1 MIQKSLLMGILLLCC
16 CIRAVAQT
24 VKIEVDIEDEYLK
37 MPLSGVK
44 LSVLTPDSAVVVD
57 SASCF
62 SIRSSSG
69 QALKEI
75 YTASVKAG
83 RHYLLRATRVG
94 YGDVWRRF
102 SVPSTQKGDLSL
114 STLMMRKE
122 WKKELD
128 EVVVKATKVKM
139 YYKGDTIVYDAD
151 AFKLPDGSML
161 QSLIDQLPGVTMNQ
175 SGEIFVNGRKVD
187 ELMLGSRTF
196 MHGNKKVLMENL
208 PYYTV
213 KNIKVYDKQTDKSVA
228 LGYDVEPRK
237 FVMDVNL
244 KPEYSQGYIANVEA
258 AGGTNDRWLG
268 RGFLLGF
275 TDLWRYSV
283 MANLNNVNEG
293 RHIGER
299 GFWSPATMP
308 RSLTTTRSVAFDLDY
323 QSKDKVRKNNFVADY
338 TSTSDDREMRRRQEQ
353 FLEGSH
359 PLSQTENTDHSGN
372 WKVKLSN
379 EYVATKPGYLQINTN
394 FNYEKRH
401 ANGHSLFN
409 QWDDLQSDTL
419 TASMFTDNLSE
430 GHTLHFDQSVMGAFN
445 TNKEKERNL
454 NYYLSYWYTD
464 EKSWLSDCYNTWQAN
479 TQTKD
484 VRYNA
489 SDRANRSSIVY
500 GALTY
505 SVPELIGK
513 MGMSVGTSVNY
524 GDVRKHDYLYHPDTL
539 LLASQLDMLNAI
551 TDPANSYD
559 SHVYGVRVEP
569 NITFSKGKYYQVGDN
584 PIRIHYD
591 QWRVGVSVPIL
602 HDALDYQRGV
612 IDTTVY
618 RHTALLSPYVSFRTV
633 SPGGNHS
640 FSVNLRYDLKDVDFY
655 DWVNYRDDSQP
666 LVVKL
671 GNPDLKKKANTM
683 VSVDYTDRWGKNE
696 RQWHIAATY
705 NYQHR
710 DVAQSVNYNP
720 ETGVYTY
727 KPVNVDGAY
736 SGTAKFDYSQAL
748 GEKKYWRWQMNAD
761 ANYRHSVDYAMLA
774 GETES
779 HRNIVNTTTLH
790 DGAYIQYS
798 KGMLNLRASGD
809 VSWRHSV
816 GRMYDFETLNVW
828 DFNYGLSGRYTI
840 PKLKTTVAL
849 DATMY
854 SRRGYGSSELNT
866 NDFLLNASL
875 SQSFWKGKIIAR
887 LEAFDLLH
895 NLSATQYEV
904 NAQGRVETWY
914 RSLPHY
920 VMLHLVYHW
929 NKNPKKL

>member
-1 MIQKSLLMGILLLCC
+1 MGILLLCC
-16 CIRAVAQT
+16 CIRAVAQN

-57 SASCF
+57 SASCI
-62 SIRSSSG
+62 SIRSTSG
-69 QALKEI
+69 KSLKEI

-83 RHYLLRATRVG
+83 RHYLLRATRAG

-102 SVPSTQKGDLSL
+102 SVPSTQKSELSL

-122 WKKELD
+122 WKEEMS

-213 KNIKVYDKQTDKSVA
+213 KDIKVYDKQTDKSVA

-283 MANLNNVNEG
+283 MANLNNVNES

-308 RSLTTTRSVAFDLDY
+308 RSLTTTRSAAFDLDY

-359 PLSQTENTDHSGN
+359 PLSQTESTSHSGN

-379 EYVATKPGYLQINTN
+379 EYVATKPGYLRINTN
-394 FNYEKRH
+394 FDYEKRH

-430 GHTLHFDQSVMGAFN
+430 GQTLHFDQSVSGAFN

-454 NYYLSYWYTD
+454 NYYL
-464 EKSWLSDCYNTWQAN
+464 L
-479 TQTKD
+479 
-484 VRYNA
+484 
-489 SDRANRSSIVY
+489 
-500 GALTY
+500 
-505 SVPELIGK
+505 
-513 MGMSVGTSVNY
+513 
-524 GDVRKHDYLYHPDTL
+524 
-539 LLASQLDMLNAI
+539 
-551 TDPANSYD
+551 
-559 SHVYGVRVEP
+559 
-569 NITFSKGKYYQVGDN
+569 
-584 PIRIHYD
+584 
-591 QWRVGVSVPIL
+591 
-602 HDALDYQRGV
+602 
-612 IDTTVY
+612 VY
-618 RHTALLSPYVSFRTV
+618 RR
-633 SPGGNHS
+633 
-640 FSVNLRYDLKDVDFY
+640 
-655 DWVNYRDDSQP
+655 
-666 LVVKL
+666 
-671 GNPDLKKKANTM
+671 
-683 VSVDYTDRWGKNE
+683 E
-696 RQWHIAATY
+696 I
-705 NYQHR
+705 
-710 DVAQSVNYNP
+710 VAV
-720 ETGVYTY
+720 
-727 KPVNVDGAY
+727 
-736 SGTAKFDYSQAL
+736 
-748 GEKKYWRWQMNAD
+748 
-761 ANYRHSVDYAMLA
+761 
-774 GETES
+774 
-779 HRNIVNTTTLH
+779 
-790 DGAYIQYS
+790 
-798 KGMLNLRASGD
+798 
-809 VSWRHSV
+809 
-816 GRMYDFETLNVW
+816 
-828 DFNYGLSGRYTI
+828 
-840 PKLKTTVAL
+840 
-849 DATMY
+849 
-854 SRRGYGSSELNT
+854 
-866 NDFLLNASL
+866 
-875 SQSFWKGKIIAR
+875 
-887 LEAFDLLH
+887 
-895 NLSATQYEV
+895 
-904 NAQGRVETWY
+904 
-914 RSLPHY
+914 
-920 VMLHLVYHW
+920 
-929 NKNPKKL
+929 

>member
-1 MIQKSLLMGILLLCC
+1 MGILLLCC
-16 CIRAVAQT
+16 CIRAVAQN

-57 SASCF
+57 SASCI
-62 SIRSSSG
+62 SIRSTSG
-69 QALKEI
+69 KSLKEI

-83 RHYLLRATRVG
+83 RHYLLRATRAG

-102 SVPSTQKGDLSL
+102 SVPSTQKSELSL

-122 WKKELD
+122 WKEEMS

-213 KNIKVYDKQTDKSVA
+213 KDIKVYDKQTDKSVA

-283 MANLNNVNEG
+283 MANLNNVNES

-308 RSLTTTRSVAFDLDY
+308 RSLTTTRSAAFDLDY

-379 EYVATKPGYLQINTN
+379 EFIATKPSYLRINTN
-394 FNYEKRH
+394 FDYEKRH

-430 GHTLHFDQSVMGAFN
+430 GHTLHFDQGVLGAFN
-445 TNKEKERNL
+445 TNKEKKRNL
-454 NYYLSYWYTD
+454 NYHLSYWYTD
-464 EKSWLSDCYNTWQAN
+464 EKSWLSDRYNTWQAN

-489 SDRANRSSIVY
+489 SDRANRTSIVY
-500 GALTY
+500 GTLTY

-513 MGMSVGTSVNY
+513 MGMSVGAKVEYLNF
-524 GDVRKHDYLYHPDTL
+524 RKHDYLYHPDTL

-559 SHVYGVRVEP
+559 SHDSRLKVTSDIV
-569 NITFSKGKYYQVGDN
+569 FSRRKYYQVGNN
-584 PIRIHYD
+584 PIKIDYN
-591 QWRVGVSVPIL
+591 QWYFGITVPVV
-602 HDALDYQRGV
+602 HESLDYHRGTL
-612 IDTTVY
+612 DTLVTQNTPLPSPFVNY
-618 RHTALLSPYVSFRTV
+618 RMMSPD
-633 SPGGNHS
+633 GKHS
-640 FSVNLRYDLKDVDFY
+640 FSVDLRYNLKDVDLY
-655 DWVNYRDDSQP
+655 DLINYRDDSQP

-671 GNPDLKKKANTM
+671 GNPDLKKKANTTA
-683 VSVDYTDRWGKNE
+683 SVDYTDRWGKNE

-779 HRNIVNTTTLH
+779 HRNVVNTTTLH

-840 PKLKTTVAL
+840 PVLNTTVAL

>member
-24 VKIEVDIEDEYLK
+24 VKIQVDIEDEFLK

-83 RHYLLRATRVG
+83 RHYLLRATRAG
-94 YGDVWRRF
+94 YGEAWRRF
-102 SVPSTQKGDLSL
+102 SVPSTQKGELSL

-430 GHTLHFDQSVMGAFN
+430 GQTLHFDQSVSGAFN

-454 NYYLSYWYTD
+454 NYYLAYWYTD

-602 HDALDYQRGV
+602 HEALDYQRGV

>member
-1 MIQKSLLMGILLLCC
+1 MRKFLFYVCFLF
-16 CIRAVAQT
+16 CIVSHAQT

-57 SASCF
+57 SASCI
-62 SIRSSSG
+62 SIRSTSG
-69 QALKEI
+69 KSLKEI

-83 RHYLLRATRVG
+83 RHYLLRATRAG

-102 SVPSTQKGDLSL
+102 SVPPTQKGELSL
-114 STLMMRKE
+114 STLTMRKE
-122 WKKELD
+122 WKKEMD

-283 MANLNNVNEG
+283 MANLNNVNES

-308 RSLTTTRSVAFDLDY
+308 RSLTTTRSVALDLDY

-359 PLSQTENTDHSGN
+359 PLSQTESTSHSGN

-379 EYVATKPGYLQINTN
+379 EFVATKPSYLRISTN
-394 FNYEKRH
+394 FDYEKRH

-430 GHTLHFDQSVMGAFN
+430 GHTLHFNQGVMGAFN
-445 TNKEKERNL
+445 TNKEKKRNL
-454 NYYLSYWYTD
+454 NYHLSYWYTD
-464 EKSWLSDCYNTWQAN
+464 EKSWLSDRYNTWQAN

-489 SDRANRSSIVY
+489 SDRANRTSIVY
-500 GALTY
+500 GTLTY

-513 MGMSVGTSVNY
+513 MGMSVGASVNY

-559 SHVYGVRVEP
+559 SHDYVVRVEP
-569 NITFSKGKYYQVGDN
+569 NITFSKRKYYQVGNN
-584 PIRIHYD
+584 PIKIDYN
-591 QWRVGVSVPIL
+591 QWYFGITVPVV
-602 HDALDYQRGV
+602 HKSLDYHRG
-612 IDTTVY
+612 ILDTLVTQN
-618 RHTALLSPYVSFRTV
+618 TPLPSPFVNCRMM
-633 SPGGNHS
+633 SPDGKHS
-640 FSVNLRYDLKDVDFY
+640 FSVDLRYNLKDVDLY
-655 DWVNYRDDSQP
+655 DLINYRDDSQP

-671 GNPDLKKKANTM
+671 GNPDLKKKANTTA
-683 VSVDYTDRWGKNE
+683 SVDYTDRWGKNE

-840 PKLKTTVAL
+840 PVLNTTVAL

-854 SRRGYGSSELNT
+854 SRRGYGSPELNT

>member
-1 MIQKSLLMGILLLCC
+1 MGILLLCC
-16 CIRAVAQT
+16 CIRAVAQN
-24 VKIEVDIEDEYLK
+24 VKIEVDIEDEFLK

-44 LSVLTPDSAVVVD
+44 LSVLTPDSALVVD

-83 RHYLLRATRVG
+83 RHYLLRATRAG

-122 WKKELD
+122 WKEEMS

-213 KNIKVYDKQTDKSVA
+213 KDIKVYDKQTDKSVA

-283 MANLNNVNEG
+283 MANLNNVNES

-359 PLSQTENTDHSGN
+359 PLSQTESTSHSGN

-379 EYVATKPGYLQINTN
+379 EFVATKPSYLRINTN
-394 FNYEKRH
+394 FDYEKRH
-401 ANGHSLFN
+401 ANGRSFFN

-430 GHTLHFDQSVMGAFN
+430 GHTLHFNQGVLGAFN
-445 TNKEKERNL
+445 TNKEKKRNL
-454 NYYLSYWYTD
+454 NYHLSYWYTD

-489 SDRANRSSIVY
+489 NDRANRTSIVY
-500 GALTY
+500 GTLTY

-513 MGMSVGTSVNY
+513 MGMSVGAKIEYWNS
-524 GDVRKHDYLYHPDTL
+524 RKHDYLYHPDTL

-559 SHVYGVRVEP
+559 SHDYVVRVEP
-569 NITFSKGKYYQVGDN
+569 NITFSKRKYYQVGNN
-584 PIRIHYD
+584 PIKIDYN
-591 QWRVGVSVPIL
+591 QWYFGITVPVV
-602 HDALDYQRGV
+602 HESLDYHRGTL
-612 IDTTVY
+612 DTLVTQNTPLPSPFVNY
-618 RHTALLSPYVSFRTV
+618 RMMSPD
-633 SPGGNHS
+633 GKHS
-640 FSVNLRYDLKDVDFY
+640 FSVDLRYNLKDVDLY
-655 DWVNYRDDSQP
+655 DLINYRDDSQP

-671 GNPDLKKKANTM
+671 GNPDLKKKANTTA
-683 VSVDYTDRWGKNE
+683 SVDYTDRWGKNE

-761 ANYRHSVDYAMLA
+761 ANYRHSVDYAMLS

-798 KGMLNLRASGD
+798 KGVLNLRASGD
-809 VSWRHSV
+809 ASWRHSV

-840 PKLKTTVAL
+840 PVLNTTVAL

-854 SRRGYGSSELNT
+854 SRRGYGSPELNT

>member
-1 MIQKSLLMGILLLCC
+1 MTNRSLLMGILLLCC

-24 VKIEVDIEDEYLK
+24 VKIQVDIEDEFLK

-44 LSVLTPDSAVVVD
+44 LSVLTPDSALVVD

-94 YGDVWRRF
+94 YGDVWCRF
-102 SVPSTQKGDLSL
+102 SVPPTQKGDLSL
-114 STLMMRKE
+114 PTLMMRKE
-122 WKKELD
+122 WKEEMS

-283 MANLNNVNEG
+283 MANLNNVNES

-308 RSLTTTRSVAFDLDY
+308 RSLTTTRSVALDLDY

-359 PLSQTENTDHSGN
+359 PLSQTESTSHSGN

-379 EYVATKPGYLQINTN
+379 EYVATKPGYLRINTN
-394 FNYEKRH
+394 FDYEKRH

-430 GHTLHFDQSVMGAFN
+430 GHTLHFDQGVMGAFN
-445 TNKEKERNL
+445 TNKEKKRNL
-454 NYYLSYWYTD
+454 NYHLSYWYTD
-464 EKSWLSDCYNTWQAN
+464 EKSWLSDRYNTWQAN

-484 VRYNA
+484 LRYNA
-489 SDRANRSSIVY
+489 SDRANRTSIVY
-500 GALTY
+500 GTLTY

-513 MGMSVGTSVNY
+513 MGMSVGAKVEYWNS
-524 GDVRKHDYLYHPDTL
+524 RKHDYLYHPDTL

-559 SHVYGVRVEP
+559 SHDSRLKVTSDIV
-569 NITFSKGKYYQVGDN
+569 FSRRKYYQVGNN
-584 PIRIHYD
+584 PIKIDYN
-591 QWRVGVSVPIL
+591 QWYFGITVPVV
-602 HDALDYQRGV
+602 HESLDYHRGTL
-612 IDTTVY
+612 DTLVTQNTPLPSPFVNY
-618 RHTALLSPYVSFRTV
+618 RMMSPD
-633 SPGGNHS
+633 GKHS
-640 FSVNLRYDLKDVDFY
+640 FSVDLRYNLKDVDLY
-655 DWVNYRDDSQP
+655 DLINYRDDSQP

-671 GNPDLKKKANTM
+671 GNPDLKKKANTTA
-683 VSVDYTDRWGKNE
+683 SVDYTDRWGKNE

-748 GEKKYWRWQMNAD
+748 GEKRYWRWQMNAD

-779 HRNIVNTTTLH
+779 HRNVVNTTTLH

>member
-1 MIQKSLLMGILLLCC
+1 MTNRSLLMGILLLCC
-16 CIRAVAQT
+16 CIRAVAQN
-24 VKIEVDIEDEYLK
+24 VKIEIDIEDEYLK

-83 RHYLLRATRVG
+83 RHYLLRATRAG
-94 YGDVWRRF
+94 YGEVWRRF
-102 SVPSTQKGDLSL
+102 SVPPTQKGDLSL

-128 EVVVKATKVKM
+128 EVVVKATKVNM

-213 KNIKVYDKQTDKSVA
+213 KDIKVYDKQTDKSVA

-283 MANLNNVNEG
+283 MANLNNVNES

-308 RSLTTTRSVAFDLDY
+308 RSLTTTRSAAFDLDY

-359 PLSQTENTDHSGN
+359 PLSQTESTSHSGN
-372 WKVKLSN
+372 WKVKLNN
-379 EYVATKPGYLQINTN
+379 EFVATKPSYLRISTN
-394 FNYEKRH
+394 FDYEKRH

-430 GHTLHFDQSVMGAFN
+430 GHTLHFDQGVLGAFN
-445 TNKEKERNL
+445 TNKEKKRNL
-454 NYYLSYWYTD
+454 NYHLSYWYTD
-464 EKSWLSDCYNTWQAN
+464 EKSWLSDRYNTWQAN

-489 SDRANRSSIVY
+489 SDRANRTSIVY
-500 GALTY
+500 GTLTY

-513 MGMSVGTSVNY
+513 MGMSVGAKVEYLNF
-524 GDVRKHDYLYHPDTL
+524 RKHDYLYHPDTL

-559 SHVYGVRVEP
+559 SHDSRLKVTSDIV
-569 NITFSKGKYYQVGDN
+569 FSRRKYYQVGNN
-584 PIRIHYD
+584 PIKIDYN
-591 QWRVGVSVPIL
+591 QWYFGITVPVV
-602 HDALDYQRGV
+602 HESLDYHRGTL
-612 IDTTVY
+612 DTLVTQNTPLPSPFVNY
-618 RHTALLSPYVSFRTV
+618 RMMSPD
-633 SPGGNHS
+633 GKHS
-640 FSVNLRYDLKDVDFY
+640 FSVDLRYNLKDVDLY
-655 DWVNYRDDSQP
+655 DLINYRDDSQP

-671 GNPDLKKKANTM
+671 GNPDLKKKANTTA
-683 VSVDYTDRWGKNE
+683 SVDYTDRWGKNE

-779 HRNIVNTTTLH
+779 HRNVVNTTTLH

-840 PKLKTTVAL
+840 PVLNTTVAL

>member
-1 MIQKSLLMGILLLCC
+1 MGILLLCC

-24 VKIEVDIEDEYLK
+24 VKIQVDIEDEFLK

-44 LSVLTPDSAVVVD
+44 LSVLTPDSVLVVD

-83 RHYLLRATRVG
+83 RHYLLRATRAG
-94 YGDVWRRF
+94 YGEAWRRF
-102 SVPSTQKGDLSL
+102 SVPSTQKSELSL

-122 WKKELD
+122 WKEEMS

-213 KNIKVYDKQTDKSVA
+213 KDIKVYDKQTDKSVA

-283 MANLNNVNEG
+283 MANLNNVNES

-323 QSKDKVRKNNFVADY
+323 QSKDKFRKNNFVADY

-379 EYVATKPGYLQINTN
+379 EFIATKPSYLRINTN
-394 FNYEKRH
+394 FDYEKRH

-430 GHTLHFDQSVMGAFN
+430 GHTLHFNQGVLGAFN
-445 TNKEKERNL
+445 TNKEKKRNL
-454 NYYLSYWYTD
+454 NYHLSYWYTD

-489 SDRANRSSIVY
+489 NDRANRTSIVY
-500 GALTY
+500 GTLTY

-513 MGMSVGTSVNY
+513 MGMSVGAKIEYWNS
-524 GDVRKHDYLYHPDTL
+524 RKHDYLYHPDTL

-559 SHVYGVRVEP
+559 SHDYVVRVEP
-569 NITFSKGKYYQVGDN
+569 NITFSKRKYYQVGNN
-584 PIRIHYD
+584 PIKIDYN
-591 QWRVGVSVPIL
+591 QWYFGITVPVV
-602 HDALDYQRGV
+602 HKSLDYHRGML
-612 IDTTVY
+612 DTLVTQN
-618 RHTALLSPYVSFRTV
+618 TPLPSPFVNCRMM
-633 SPGGNHS
+633 SPDGKHS
-640 FSVNLRYDLKDVDFY
+640 FSVDLRYNLKDVDLY
-655 DWVNYRDDSQP
+655 DRVNYRDDSQP

-671 GNPDLKKKANTM
+671 GNLDLKKKANTTA
-683 VSVDYTDRWGKNE
+683 SVDYTDRWGKNE

-840 PKLKTTVAL
+840 PVLNTTVAL

>member
-1 MIQKSLLMGILLLCC
+1 MGILLLCC
-16 CIRAVAQT
+16 CIRAVAQN

-57 SASCF
+57 SASCI
-62 SIRSSSG
+62 SIRSTSG
-69 QALKEI
+69 KSLKEI

-83 RHYLLRATRVG
+83 RHYLLRATRAG
-94 YGDVWRRF
+94 YGEAWRRF
-102 SVPSTQKGDLSL
+102 SVPSTQKGELSL

-122 WKKELD
+122 WKEEMS

-213 KNIKVYDKQTDKSVA
+213 KDIKVYDKQTDKSVA

-283 MANLNNVNEG
+283 MANLNNVNES

-308 RSLTTTRSVAFDLDY
+308 RSLTTTRSAAFDLDY

-359 PLSQTENTDHSGN
+359 PLSQTESTSHSGN
-372 WKVKLSN
+372 WKVKLNN
-379 EYVATKPGYLQINTN
+379 EFVATKPSYLRISTN
-394 FNYEKRH
+394 FDYEKRH

-430 GHTLHFDQSVMGAFN
+430 GHTLHFDQGVLGAFN
-445 TNKEKERNL
+445 TNKEKKRNL
-454 NYYLSYWYTD
+454 NYHLSYWYTD
-464 EKSWLSDCYNTWQAN
+464 EKSWLSDRYNTWQAN

-489 SDRANRSSIVY
+489 SDRANRTSIVY
-500 GALTY
+500 GTLTY

-513 MGMSVGTSVNY
+513 MGMSVGAKVEYLNF
-524 GDVRKHDYLYHPDTL
+524 RKHDYLYHPDTL

-559 SHVYGVRVEP
+559 SHDSRLKVTSDIV
-569 NITFSKGKYYQVGDN
+569 FSRRKYYQVGNN
-584 PIRIHYD
+584 PIKIDYN
-591 QWRVGVSVPIL
+591 QWYFGITVPVV
-602 HDALDYQRGV
+602 HESLDYHRGTL
-612 IDTTVY
+612 DTLVTQNTPLPSPFVNY
-618 RHTALLSPYVSFRTV
+618 RMMSPD
-633 SPGGNHS
+633 GKHS
-640 FSVNLRYDLKDVDFY
+640 FSVDLRYNLKDVDLY
-655 DWVNYRDDSQP
+655 DLINYRDDSQP

-671 GNPDLKKKANTM
+671 GNPDLKKKANTTA
-683 VSVDYTDRWGKNE
+683 SVDYTDRWGKNE

-761 ANYRHSVDYAMLA
+761 ANYRHSVDYAMLS

-798 KGMLNLRASGD
+798 KGVLNLRASGD
-809 VSWRHSV
+809 ASWRHSV

>member
-1 MIQKSLLMGILLLCC
+1 MGILLLCC
-16 CIRAVAQT
+16 CIRAVAQN
-24 VKIEVDIEDEYLK
+24 VKIQVDIEDEFLK

-57 SASCF
+57 SASCI

-69 QALKEI
+69 KSLKEI

-83 RHYLLRATRVG
+83 RHYLLRAKRAG

-102 SVPSTQKGDLSL
+102 SVPSTQKSELSL

-122 WKKELD
+122 WKKEMD

-213 KNIKVYDKQTDKSVA
+213 KDIKVYDKQTDKSVA

-283 MANLNNVNEG
+283 MANLNNVNES

-308 RSLTTTRSVAFDLDY
+308 RSLTTTRSAAFDLDY

-359 PLSQTENTDHSGN
+359 PLSQTESTSHSGN

-379 EYVATKPGYLQINTN
+379 EFVATKPSYLRINTN
-394 FNYEKRH
+394 FDYEKRH
-401 ANGHSLFN
+401 ANGRSFFN

-430 GHTLHFDQSVMGAFN
+430 GHTLHFNQGVLGAFN
-445 TNKEKERNL
+445 TNKEKKRNL
-454 NYYLSYWYTD
+454 NYHLSYWYTD

-489 SDRANRSSIVY
+489 NDRANRTSIVY
-500 GALTY
+500 GTLTY

-513 MGMSVGTSVNY
+513 MGMSVGAKIEYWNS
-524 GDVRKHDYLYHPDTL
+524 RKHDYLYHPDTL

-559 SHVYGVRVEP
+559 SHDYVVRVEP
-569 NITFSKGKYYQVGDN
+569 NITFSKRKYYQVGNN
-584 PIRIHYD
+584 PIKIDYN
-591 QWRVGVSVPIL
+591 QWYFGITVPVV
-602 HDALDYQRGV
+602 HESLDYHRGML
-612 IDTTVY
+612 DTLVTQN
-618 RHTALLSPYVSFRTV
+618 TPLPSPFVNCRMM
-633 SPGGNHS
+633 SPDGKHS
-640 FSVNLRYDLKDVDFY
+640 FSVDLRYNLKDVDLY
-655 DWVNYRDDSQP
+655 DRVNYRDDSQP

-671 GNPDLKKKANTM
+671 GNPDLKKKANTTA
-683 VSVDYTDRWGKNE
+683 SVDYTDRWGKNE

-761 ANYRHSVDYAMLA
+761 ANYRHSVDYAMLS

-798 KGMLNLRASGD
+798 KGVLNLRASGD

>member
-1 MIQKSLLMGILLLCC
+1 MGILLLCC

-24 VKIEVDIEDEYLK
+24 VKIQVDIEDEFLK

-44 LSVLTPDSAVVVD
+44 LSVLTPDSALVVD

-83 RHYLLRATRVG
+83 RHYLLRATRAG

-102 SVPSTQKGDLSL
+102 SVPSTQKSELSL

-122 WKKELD
+122 WKEEMS

-213 KNIKVYDKQTDKSVA
+213 KDIKVYDKQTDKSVA

-283 MANLNNVNEG
+283 MANLNNVNES

-308 RSLTTTRSVAFDLDY
+308 RSLTTTRSAAFDLDY

-379 EYVATKPGYLQINTN
+379 EFIATKPSYLRINTN
-394 FNYEKRH
+394 FDYEKRH

-430 GHTLHFDQSVMGAFN
+430 GHTLHFDQGVLGAFN
-445 TNKEKERNL
+445 TNKEKKRNL
-454 NYYLSYWYTD
+454 NYHLSYWYTD
-464 EKSWLSDCYNTWQAN
+464 EKSWLSDRYNTWQAN

-489 SDRANRSSIVY
+489 SDRANRTSIVY
-500 GALTY
+500 GSLTY

-513 MGMSVGTSVNY
+513 MGMSVGAKVEYLNF
-524 GDVRKHDYLYHPDTL
+524 RKHDYLYHPDTL

-559 SHVYGVRVEP
+559 SHDSRLKVTSDIV
-569 NITFSKGKYYQVGDN
+569 FSRRKYYQVGNN
-584 PIRIHYD
+584 PIKIDYN
-591 QWRVGVSVPIL
+591 QWYFGITVPVV
-602 HDALDYQRGV
+602 HESLDYHRGTL
-612 IDTTVY
+612 DTLVTQNTPLPSPFVNY
-618 RHTALLSPYVSFRTV
+618 RMMSPDGKR
-633 SPGGNHS
+633 S
-640 FSVNLRYDLKDVDFY
+640 FSVNLRYDLRDVDLY
-655 DWVNYRDDSQP
+655 DLINYRDDSQP

-671 GNPDLKKKANTM
+671 GNPDLKKKANTTA
-683 VSVDYTDRWGKNE
+683 SVDYTDRWGKNE

-840 PKLKTTVAL
+840 PVLNTTVAL

>member
-1 MIQKSLLMGILLLCC
+1 MGILLLCC
-16 CIRAVAQT
+16 CIRAVAQN

-57 SASCF
+57 SASCI
-62 SIRSSSG
+62 SIRSTSG
-69 QALKEI
+69 KSLKEI

-83 RHYLLRATRVG
+83 RHYLLRATRAG

-102 SVPSTQKGDLSL
+102 SVPSTQKSELSL

-122 WKKELD
+122 WKEEMS

-213 KNIKVYDKQTDKSVA
+213 KDIKVYDKQTDKSVA

-283 MANLNNVNEG
+283 MANLNNVNES

-308 RSLTTTRSVAFDLDY
+308 RSLTTTRSAAFDLDY

-379 EYVATKPGYLQINTN
+379 EFIATKPSYLRINTN
-394 FNYEKRH
+394 FDYEKRH

-430 GHTLHFDQSVMGAFN
+430 GHTLHFDQGVLGAFN
-445 TNKEKERNL
+445 TNKEKKRNL
-454 NYYLSYWYTD
+454 NYHLSYWYTD
-464 EKSWLSDCYNTWQAN
+464 EKSWLSDRYNTWQAN

-489 SDRANRSSIVY
+489 SDRANRTSIVY
-500 GALTY
+500 GTLTY

-513 MGMSVGTSVNY
+513 MGMSVGAKVEYLNF
-524 GDVRKHDYLYHPDTL
+524 RKHDYLYHPDTL

-559 SHVYGVRVEP
+559 SHDSRLKVTSDIV
-569 NITFSKGKYYQVGDN
+569 FSRRKYYQVGNN
-584 PIRIHYD
+584 PIKIDYN
-591 QWRVGVSVPIL
+591 QWYFGITVPVV
-602 HDALDYQRGV
+602 HESLDYHRGTL
-612 IDTTVY
+612 DTLVTQNTPLPSPFVNY
-618 RHTALLSPYVSFRTV
+618 RMMSPD
-633 SPGGNHS
+633 GKHS
-640 FSVNLRYDLKDVDFY
+640 FSVDLRYNLKDVDLY
-655 DWVNYRDDSQP
+655 DLINYRDDSQP

-671 GNPDLKKKANTM
+671 GNPDLKKKANTTT
-683 VSVDYTDRWGKNE
+683 SVDYTDRWGKNE

-761 ANYRHSVDYAMLA
+761 ANYRHSVDYAMLS

-840 PKLKTTVAL
+840 PVLNTTVAL